1 MDIPFIDLDA
11 QEKVIGKKLEGA
23 VETVLQHK
31 KFINGPEVSVFEESL
46 AKFANV
52 NNAITCG
59 SGTDALL
66 LPLMAIGVGEGDAVF
81 VPSFTFVATAEVVS
95 LLKATPFF
103 VDVDMKTFNIDP
115 EIFIELNESI
125 QSEVLQLLSIDSL
138 IKIIKRLESDNAI
151 KILENLSK
159 EVKEK
164 VLEKL
169 PPKDK
174 FLLQEGLS
182 YPEDSAARIMQREFT
197 AVPSNWTVGQT
208 IDYLRENKDLP
219 EEFLEIFIVDNE
231 FKPIGT
237 VPSSRVLRT
246 SRDLK
251 MNSIMR
257 EMPVLISVNM
267 DKEEVGLTFE
277 NYNLVSA
284 GVVNKENKLVG
295 MITADDVVTVVQ
307 EEAEEDALRLAGVG
321 DEEITDSVMLKTKRR
336 FNWLLLNLF
345 TALLATWVISFF
357 GASIEQMVA
366 LAFLMPI
373 VASMGGNAGMQTLAV
388 TIRAIATKELSK
400 SNFNRVVGKEFLI
413 GILNGIIFAIIT
425 AIIVQLWFK
434 ELNLSILIG
443 ISMVLNMI
451 VAGLFGILVPVSLK
465 KLNIDPALASSV
477 FVTTI
482 TDVIGFLSF
491 LGLGSFYFLN

>member
-1 MDIPFIDLDA
+1 MALLKSTGNKKVNLDFNK
-11 QEKVIGKKLEGA
+11 E
-23 VETVLQHK
+23 
-31 KFINGPEVSVFEESL
+31 FINTFSDKIENGNVDFINQTLKDLHEADVANLIENLGSNTRIKLIELES
-46 AKFANV
+46 
-52 NNAITCG
+52 
-59 SGTDALL
+59 
-66 LPLMAIGVGEGDAVF
+66 
-81 VPSFTFVATAEVVS
+81 
-95 LLKATPFF
+95 
-103 VDVDMKTFNIDP
+103 FNINP
-115 EIFIELNESI
+115 EIFVELNESI
-125 QSEVLQLLSIDSL
+125 QSEVLQLLSIDS
-138 IKIIKRLESDNAI
+138 ITKIIKRLESDNVI
-151 KILENLSK
+151 KILENLEK
-159 EVKEK
+159 DTKNK
-164 VLEKL
+164 VLDRL

-174 FLLQEGLS
+174 FLFEEGLS

-197 AVPSNWTVGQT
+197 AVPSNWSVGQT
-208 IDYLRENKDLP
+208 IDYLREDKNLP

-246 SRDLK
+246 ARELK
-251 MNSIMR
+251 MNSIMS
-257 EMPVLISVNM
+257 EMPVLISANM
-267 DKEEVGLTFE
+267 DQEEVGHTFE

-284 GVVNKENKLVG
+284 GVVNKDNKLVG

-307 EEAEEDALRLAGVG
+307 EEAEEDVLRLAGVG

-345 TALLATWVISFF
+345 TALLATWVISNF

-413 GILNGIIFAIIT
+413 GILNGLIFAIIT
-425 AIIVQLWFK
+425 GIIVQLWFK
-434 ELNLSILIG
+434 QLNLSLLIG
-443 ISMVLNMI
+443 VSMILNMI

-491 LGLGSFYFLN
+491 LGLGSYYFLN

>member
-1 MDIPFIDLDA
+1 MTLPKSSETKKVNLDFNKEFISTFT
-11 QEKVIGKKLEGA
+11 QNIENRNVN
-23 VETVLQHK
+23 
-31 KFINGPEVSVFEESL
+31 FINQTLKDLHEADIANLIENLNPETRTKLIEIES
-46 AKFANV
+46 
-52 NNAITCG
+52 
-59 SGTDALL
+59 
-66 LPLMAIGVGEGDAVF
+66 
-81 VPSFTFVATAEVVS
+81 
-95 LLKATPFF
+95 
-103 VDVDMKTFNIDP
+103 FNIDP

-151 KILENLSK
+151 KILENLPK
-159 EVKEK
+159 ETKEK

-197 AVPSNWTVGQT
+197 AVPSDWTVGQT
-208 IDYLRENKDLP
+208 IDYLREDNDLP
-219 EEFLEIFIVDNE
+219 EDFLEIFIVDND

-246 SRDLK
+246 ARDLK
-251 MNSIMR
+251 MNSIMT

-413 GILNGIIFAIIT
+413 GILNGIIFAVIT
-425 AIIVQLWFK
+425 AVIVQFWFK
-434 ELNLSILIG
+434 EFNLSLLIG
-443 ISMVLNMI
+443 ISMILNMI

-465 KLNIDPALASSV
+465 KFNIDPALASSV

-491 LGLGSFYFLN
+491 LGLGSYYFLN

>member
-1 MDIPFIDLDA
+1 MALLKSTGNKKVNLDFN
-11 QEKVIGKKLEGA
+11 KD
-23 VETVLQHK
+23 
-31 KFINGPEVSVFEESL
+31 FINTFSEKIEIGNIEFINQTLKDLHEADVANLIENLNPDTRIKLIELES
-46 AKFANV
+46 
-52 NNAITCG
+52 
-59 SGTDALL
+59 
-66 LPLMAIGVGEGDAVF
+66 
-81 VPSFTFVATAEVVS
+81 
-95 LLKATPFF
+95 
-103 VDVDMKTFNIDP
+103 FNINP

-125 QSEVLQLLSIDSL
+125 QGEVLQLLSIDSV

-151 KILENLSK
+151 KILENLEK
-159 EVKEK
+159 DTKVK
-164 VLEKL
+164 VLDKL

-174 FLLQEGLS
+174 FLLEEGLS
-182 YPEDSAARIMQREFT
+182 FPEDSAARIMQREFT

-208 IDYLRENKDLP
+208 IDYLREDKDLP
-219 EEFLEIFIVDNE
+219 AEFLEIFIVDND

-246 SRDLK
+246 SRDSK
-251 MNSIMR
+251 MNSIMI
-257 EMPVLISVNM
+257 EMPVLISANM
-267 DKEEVGLTFE
+267 DKEEVGHTFE

-284 GVVNKENKLVG
+284 GVVNKNNKLVG

-307 EEAEEDALRLAGVG
+307 EEAEEDVLRLAGVG

-345 TALLATWVISFF
+345 TALLATWVISNF

-400 SNFNRVVGKEFLI
+400 TNFNRVVGKEFLI

-425 AIIVQLWFK
+425 AVIVQLWFK
-434 ELNLSILIG
+434 QINLSLLIG
-443 ISMVLNMI
+443 VSMILNMI

-465 KLNIDPALASSV
+465 KLNVDPALASSV

-491 LGLGSFYFLN
+491 LGLGSYYFLN

>member
-1 MDIPFIDLDA
+1 MALLKSTGSKKVNLDFNK
-11 QEKVIGKKLEGA
+11 E
-23 VETVLQHK
+23 
-31 KFINGPEVSVFEESL
+31 FIN
-46 AKFANV
+46 
-52 NNAITCG
+52 
-59 SGTDALL
+59 
-66 LPLMAIGVGEGDAVF
+66 
-81 VPSFTFVATAEVVS
+81 TFSDNIENR
-95 LLKATPFF
+95 
-103 VDVDMKTFNIDP
+103 NIDFINKTLKDLHEADIANLIENLNPDTRTKLIEIESYNIEP
-115 EIFIELNESI
+115 EIFIELNESV

-151 KILENLSK
+151 KILENLPINTK
-159 EVKEK
+159 EQ

-208 IDYLRENKDLP
+208 IDYLREDKDLP
-219 EEFLEIFIVDNE
+219 DEFLEIFIVDND

-246 SRDLK
+246 SRDSK
-251 MNSIMR
+251 MNSIMS

-267 DKEEVGLTFE
+267 DQEEVGNAFE

-295 MITADDVVTVVQ
+295 MITADDVVTVVK
-307 EEAEEDALRLAGVG
+307 EEAEEDTLRLAGVG

-425 AIIVQLWFK
+425 AVIVQFWFK
-434 ELNLSILIG
+434 DFNLSILIG
-443 ISMVLNMI
+443 ISMILNMI

-491 LGLGSFYFLN
+491 LGLGSVYFLN

>member
-1 MDIPFIDLDA
+1 MALLKSTGNKKVNLDFNK
-11 QEKVIGKKLEGA
+11 E
-23 VETVLQHK
+23 
-31 KFINGPEVSVFEESL
+31 FINTFSEKIENENIEFINQTLKDLHEADVANLIENLNPSTRIKLIELES
-46 AKFANV
+46 
-52 NNAITCG
+52 
-59 SGTDALL
+59 
-66 LPLMAIGVGEGDAVF
+66 
-81 VPSFTFVATAEVVS
+81 
-95 LLKATPFF
+95 
-103 VDVDMKTFNIDP
+103 FNINP

-125 QSEVLQLLSIDSL
+125 QSEVLQLLSIDSI
-138 IKIIKRLESDNAI
+138 IKIIKRLESDNAL
-151 KILENLSK
+151 KILENLEK
-159 EVKEK
+159 DTKDK

-174 FLLQEGLS
+174 FLLEEGLS
-182 YPEDSAARIMQREFT
+182 YPDDSAARIMQREFT

-208 IDYLRENKDLP
+208 IDYVREDKDLP
-219 EEFLEIFIVDNE
+219 EEFLEIFIVDND

-251 MNSIMR
+251 MSSIMI
-257 EMPVLISVNM
+257 EMPVLISANM
-267 DKEEVGLTFE
+267 DKEEVGHAFE

-284 GVVNKENKLVG
+284 GVVNKNNKLVG

-307 EEAEEDALRLAGVG
+307 EEAEEDVLRLAGVG

-345 TALLATWVISFF
+345 TALLATWVISNF

-413 GILNGIIFAIIT
+413 GILNGIIFAVIT
-425 AIIVQLWFK
+425 AVIVQLWFK
-434 ELNLSILIG
+434 QINLSFLIG
-443 ISMVLNMI
+443 VSMILNMI

-465 KLNIDPALASSV
+465 KINIDPALASSV

-491 LGLGSFYFLN
+491 LGLGSIYFLN

>member
-1 MDIPFIDLDA
+1 MALPNSTETKKVNLDFNK
-11 QEKVIGKKLEGA
+11 E
-23 VETVLQHK
+23 
-31 KFINGPEVSVFEESL
+31 FINTFTQNIERGNVEFVNQTLKDLHEADVANLIENLTSDTRTKLIEIES
-46 AKFANV
+46 
-52 NNAITCG
+52 
-59 SGTDALL
+59 
-66 LPLMAIGVGEGDAVF
+66 
-81 VPSFTFVATAEVVS
+81 
-95 LLKATPFF
+95 
-103 VDVDMKTFNIDP
+103 FNIDP

-125 QSEVLQLLSIDSL
+125 QSEVLQLLSIESL

-159 EVKEK
+159 EIKEK

-208 IDYLRENKDLP
+208 IDYLREDKDLP
-219 EEFLEIFIVDNE
+219 EEFLEIFIVDND

-251 MNSIMR
+251 MSSIMR

-434 ELNLSILIG
+434 ELNLSLLIG
-443 ISMVLNMI
+443 ISMILNMI

>member
-1 MDIPFIDLDA
+1 MTLVKSTGNKKVNLDFNK
-11 QEKVIGKKLEGA
+11 E
-23 VETVLQHK
+23 
-31 KFINGPEVSVFEESL
+31 FINTFSEKIQTSDIQFINQTLKDLHESDV
-46 AKFANV
+46 ANLIE
-52 NNAITCG
+52 NLSNETRTKLIE
-59 SGTDALL
+59 
-66 LPLMAIGVGEGDAVF
+66 IEG
-81 VPSFTFVATAEVVS
+81 
-95 LLKATPFF
+95 
-103 VDVDMKTFNIDP
+103 FNLNPD
-115 EIFIELNESI
+115 IFIELNESV
-125 QSEVLQLLSIDSL
+125 QSEVLQILSIES
-138 IKIIKRLESDNAI
+138 IINIIRRLESDDSI
-151 KILENLSK
+151 KILENLD
-159 EVKEK
+159 KEK
-164 VLEKL
+164 KSSILEKL

-174 FLLQEGLS
+174 FLLEEGLS

-219 EEFLEIFIVDNE
+219 KEFLEIFIVNND
-231 FKPIGT
+231 FKPVGT

-246 SRDLK
+246 PRDAK
-251 MNSIMR
+251 MNSIMA

-284 GVVNKENKLVG
+284 GVVNKDNKLVG

-321 DEEITDSVMLKTKRR
+321 DEEITDTVVVKTKRR

-345 TALLATWVISFF
+345 TALLATWVISNF

-388 TIRAIATKELSK
+388 TIRAIAKKELSTN
-400 SNFNRVVGKEFLI
+400 NFNRVVGKEFII
-413 GILNGIIFAIIT
+413 GVLNGVIFALIT
-425 AIIVQLWFK
+425 AVIVQFWFQ
-434 ELNLSILIG
+434 ETSLSLLIG

-491 LGLGSFYFLN
+491 LGLGSYYFLN